1 MKVKIGLL
9 IQGKLNWIG
18 LVESESLRDA
28 ATKFIKDN
36 GLTLVKFTEYHDK
49 DNDKPFKIEV
59 EVNGSCWGLTFYFM
73 KGE

>member
-9 IQGKLNWIG
+9 TGTLSWIG

-36 GLTLVKFTEYHDK
+36 GLTLVKLTEHY
-49 DNDKPFKIEV
+49 DNSKPFKV
-59 EVNGSCWGLTFYFM
+59 EIAINGSCGGFTFYFM